1 MQAALT
7 DTGRA
12 IRSQALRLRRS
23 GVWLPTL
30 GIPSVAIALAAIVLW
45 SAEPAAVPEADLWAQ
60 IIQAAFGMWALL
72 LLPLLTA
79 LVAAQVA
86 ALEHGARAWKHLLAL
101 PTWKGAH
108 IVAAWVAVAGLTAAA
123 TLALATG
130 IAVVGAITA
139 MLQPLAAP
147 TGAPLAKLFGAAGL
161 VYAGSLLLV
170 SGHLWLSIRW
180 PGVGVGLAV
189 AVVGVFSNIVLLNLG
204 AGAVTPYG
212 LAPSALIGG
221 RLDLVLISFLGG
233 LAVLIAS
240 VWYLSQRDA
249 PA

>member
-1 MQAALT
+1 MAAVLT
-7 DTGRA
+7 DTIRA
-12 IRSQALRLRRS
+12 TRSQALRLRRS
-23 GVWLPTL
+23 GVWLPTI

-45 SAEPAAVPEADLWAQ
+45 SAEPSAVPEADLWAE
-60 IIQAAFGMWALL
+60 IIQAAFGLWAVL

-86 ALEHGARAWKHLLAL
+86 ALEHGARGWKHLLAL

-108 IVAAWVAVAGLTAAA
+108 FVAAWVAVAGLTAAA
-123 TLALATG
+123 TLTLATG
-130 IAVVGAITA
+130 IAVVGTLTSA
-139 MLQPLAAP
+139 LQPLAASSA
-147 TGAPLAKLFGAAGL
+147 APLGRLFGAAGL
-161 VYAGSLLLV
+161 VYAGSMLLV

-189 AVVGVFSNIVLLNLG
+189 AVVGVFSNIALLNLG

-212 LAPSALIGG
+212 LAPSALMGDRI
-221 RLDLVLISFLGG
+221 DLVLISLIGG
-233 LAVLIAS
+233 LAVLIGS
-240 VWYLSQRDA
+240 VWHLSRRDA